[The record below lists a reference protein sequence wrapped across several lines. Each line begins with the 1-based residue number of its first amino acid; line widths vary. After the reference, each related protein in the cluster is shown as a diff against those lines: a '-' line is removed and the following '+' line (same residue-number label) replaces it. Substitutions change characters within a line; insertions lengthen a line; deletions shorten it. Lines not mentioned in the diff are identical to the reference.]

1 MSSLERER
9 DLEVMELGLQNRV
22 VLVTGSSSGIGRAT
36 ALAFGREGARV
47 GITYRSQR
55 EQAEETARLVIEAGG
70 QALVVAYDLGRSET
84 ITQTVETIGEQWGR
98 IDVLVN
104 NAVQWGS
111 LEEMSKRFEEV
122 PMSSW
127 KATLDLSLAGVYHTL
142 QHVVPLMRAQGW
154 GRIVNVSSNVAEDGI
169 PGAGAYAAAKAG
181 LHGLT
186 RVLARELGPAGIL
199 SNVVMPGFTLT
210 ERNRDQFPQ
219 EMQAAVAQQ
228 TPTGRLTRPED
239 VAALIVFLGSAANG
253 QVNGEAIRCTGG
265 I

>member
-1 MSSLERER
+1 LTGERKEF
-9 DLEVMELGLQNRV
+9 VGMELGLQNRV

-47 GITYRSQR
+47 GITYHSQR

-70 QALVVAYDLGRSET
+70 QGVVVTYDLGSLET
-84 ITQTVETIGEQWGR
+84 MAQAVETIGQQWGR

-111 LEEMSKRFEEV
+111 LEEMGKRFEEV
-122 PMSSW
+122 PVSSW
-127 KATLDLSLAGVYHTL
+127 KSTLDLSLAGVYYTL
-142 QHVVPLMRAQGW
+142 QQVVPLMRTQDW

-186 RVLARELGPAGIL
+186 RVLACELGPVGIL
-199 SNVVMPGFTLT
+199 SNVVLPSFTLT
-210 ERNRDQFPQ
+210 ERNRDQFPRP
-219 EMQAAVAQQ
+219 MQAAVAEQ

-239 VAALIVFLGSAANG
+239 VAALIAFLGSAANG
-253 QVNGEAIRCTGG
+253 HVNGEAIRCTGG
-265 I
+265 L

>member
-1 MSSLERER
+1 M
-9 DLEVMELGLQNRV
+9 DLGLQNRV
-22 VLVTGSSSGIGRAT
+22 VVVTGSSAGIGRAT

-47 GITYRSQR
+47 GITYRSHAT
-55 EQAEETARLVIEAGG
+55 QAEETARLVIEAGG
-70 QALVVAYDLGRSET
+70 QAVVVPYDLASEET
-84 ITQTVETIGEQWGR
+84 MIRAVETIVQQWGS

-111 LEEMSKRFEEV
+111 LEDMGKRFEDV

-127 KATLDLSLAGVYHTL
+127 KPMLDLSLAGVYHTL
-142 QHVVPLMRAQGW
+142 QHVVPLMRARGW
-154 GRIVNVSSNVAEDGI
+154 GRIVNISSNVAEDGL

-210 ERNRDQFPQ
+210 ERNRDLFPQ
-219 EMQAAVAQQ
+219 QMQEAVAKQ

-253 QVNGEAIRCTGG
+253 HVNGEAIRCTGG
-265 I
+265 S

>member
-1 MSSLERER
+1 M
-9 DLEVMELGLQNRV
+9 DLGLQNRV
-22 VLVTGSSSGIGRAT
+22 VLVTGSSAGIGRAT

-47 GITYRSQR
+47 GITYRSHVA
-55 EQAEETARLVIEAGG
+55 QAEETARLVVEAGG
-70 QALVVAYDLGRSET
+70 QAVVAPYDLANEET
-84 ITQTVETIGEQWGR
+84 IKQAVATVVRQWGG

-111 LEEMSKRFEEV
+111 LEDMSKRFEEV
-122 PMSSW
+122 PASSW
-127 KATLDLSLAGVYHTL
+127 RTMLDLSLAGVYYTL
-142 QHVVPLMRAQGW
+142 QRVVPLMRAQGW
-154 GRIVNVSSNVAEDGI
+154 GRIINISSNIAEDGL

-186 RVLARELGPAGIL
+186 RVLAHELGSIGIL

-210 ERNRDQFPQ
+210 ERNRDLFPQ
-219 EMQAAVAQQ
+219 HMQEAITRQ

-253 QVNGEAIRCTGG
+253 HVNGEAIRCTGG

>member
-1 MSSLERER
+1 
-9 DLEVMELGLQNRV
+9 MELGLEKRV

-47 GITYRSQR
+47 GITYRTQR
-55 EQAEETARLVIEAGG
+55 EQAEETARLVIETGG
-70 QALVVAYDLGRSET
+70 QAMVVPYDLANEET
-84 ITQTVETIGEQWGR
+84 MAQAVAAIGQQWGQ

-111 LEEMSKRFEEV
+111 LEEMGKRFEEI

-127 KATLDLSLAGVYHTL
+127 KQTLDLSLAGVYYTL
-142 QHVVPLMRAQGW
+142 QQVVPFMRTHGW

-199 SNVVMPGFTLT
+199 SNIVMPGFTLT

-219 EMQAAVAQQ
+219 SMQAAVAQQ

>member
-1 MSSLERER
+1 M
-9 DLEVMELGLQNRV
+9 DLSLQNRV

-47 GITYRSQR
+47 GITYRSHVT
-55 EQAEETARLVIEAGG
+55 QAEEVARLVIEVGG
-70 QALVVAYDLGRSET
+70 QAVVVPYDLANEET
-84 ITQTVETIGEQWGR
+84 IAQAVETIVQQWGG

-111 LEEMSKRFEEV
+111 LEDMGKRFEEV
-122 PMSSW
+122 PVSSW
-127 KATLDLSLAGVYHTL
+127 KPTLELSLAGVYHTL

-186 RVLARELGPAGIL
+186 RVLARELGPVGIL

-210 ERNRDQFPQ
+210 ERNRDQFPLH
-219 EMQAAVAQQ
+219 MQAAVAQQ
-228 TPTGRLTRPED
+228 TPTGRLTKPED

-253 QVNGEAIRCTGG
+253 HVNGEAIRCTGG
-265 I
+265 L

>member
-1 MSSLERER
+1 
-9 DLEVMELGLQNRV
+9 MELSLAKRV

-55 EQAEETARLVIEAGG
+55 QQAEETARRVIEAGG
-70 QALVVAYDLGRSET
+70 QAVVVPYDLAREET
-84 ITQTVETIGEQWGR
+84 IKEAVETVGQQWGR

-111 LEEMSKRFEEV
+111 LEEMGKRFEEV

-127 KATLDLSLAGVYHTL
+127 KLTLDLSLAGVYHTL
-142 QHVVPLMRAQGW
+142 QQVIPLMRVQGW

-219 EMQAAVAQQ
+219 AMQAAVAQQ
-228 TPTGRLTRPED
+228 TPTGRLTKPED
-239 VAALIVFLGSAANG
+239 VAALIVFLGSATNG
-253 QVNGEAIRCTGG
+253 HVNGETIRCTGG

>member
-1 MSSLERER
+1 
-9 DLEVMELGLQNRV
+9 MELGLANRV

-55 EQAEETARLVIEAGG
+55 QQAEETARQVIEAGG
-70 QALVVAYDLGRSET
+70 QAIVVAYDLAHEET
-84 ITQTVETIGEQWGR
+84 IKEAVETIGQQWGH

-111 LEEMSKRFEEV
+111 LEEMGKRFEEI

-127 KATLDLSLAGVYHTL
+127 KSTLDLSLAGVYYTL
-142 QHVVPLMRAQGW
+142 QQVIPLMRTQSW

-219 EMQAAVAQQ
+219 AMQAAVAQQ

-239 VAALIVFLGSAANG
+239 VAALIVFLGSAANSH
-253 QVNGEAIRCTGG
+253 VNGETIRCTGG

>member
-1 MSSLERER
+1 
-9 DLEVMELGLQNRV
+9 MELGLAQRV

-36 ALAFGREGARV
+36 ALAFGQEGARV

-55 EQAEETARLVIEAGG
+55 QQAEETARQVIKAGG
-70 QALVVAYDLGRSET
+70 QAIVVPYDLAREET
-84 ITQTVETIGEQWGR
+84 IKEAVETVGQQWGH

-111 LEEMSKRFEEV
+111 LEDMNKRFEEV
-122 PMSSW
+122 PMSRW
-127 KATLDLSLAGVYHTL
+127 KPTLDLQLSGVYYTL
-142 QHVVPLMRAQGW
+142 QQVIPLMRSQGW

-210 ERNRDQFPQ
+210 ERNLDQFPQ
-219 EMQAAVAQQ
+219 AMQAAVAQQ

-239 VAALIVFLGSAANG
+239 VAALIVFLGSATNG
-253 QVNGEAIRCTGG
+253 HVNGEMIRCTGG

>member
-1 MSSLERER
+1 
-9 DLEVMELGLQNRV
+9 MELGLANRV

-36 ALAFGREGARV
+36 ALAFGREGACV

-55 EQAEETARLVIEAGG
+55 KQAEETARRVIEAGG
-70 QALVVAYDLGRSET
+70 QAVVVPYDLASEET
-84 ITQTVETIGEQWGR
+84 MAQAVETIGQQWGR
-98 IDVLVN
+98 IDILVN

-111 LEEMSKRFEEV
+111 LEDMGKHFEEV
-122 PMSSW
+122 PVSSW
-127 KATLDLSLAGVYHTL
+127 KPTLDLQLSGVYHTL

-169 PGAGAYAAAKAG
+169 PGTGAYAAAKAG

-186 RVLARELGPAGIL
+186 RVLARELGPVGIL
-199 SNVVMPGFTLT
+199 SNVVLPGFTLT
-210 ERNRDQFPQ
+210 ERNQDQFSR
-219 EMQAAVAQQ
+219 EIQAAVAQQ

-253 QVNGEAIRCTGG
+253 HVNGEAIRCTGG
-265 I
+265 L

>member
-1 MSSLERER
+1 M
-9 DLEVMELGLQNRV
+9 DLSLQNRV
-22 VLVTGSSSGIGRAT
+22 VLVTGSSAGIGRAT

-47 GITYRSQR
+47 GITYRSHVT
-55 EQAEETARLVIEAGG
+55 QAEETARLVIEVGG
-70 QALVVAYDLGRSET
+70 QAVVVPYDLADEES
-84 ITQTVETIGEQWGR
+84 IAQAVETIVQQWGG

-111 LEEMSKRFEEV
+111 LEDMGKRFEEV
-122 PMSSW
+122 PVSNW
-127 KATLDLSLAGVYHTL
+127 KPTLELSLAGVYHTL
-142 QHVVPLMRAQGW
+142 QRVVPLMRAQGW

-186 RVLARELGPAGIL
+186 RVLARELGPVGIL

-210 ERNRDQFPQ
+210 ERNRDLFPQ
-219 EMQAAVAQQ
+219 PMQAAVAEQ

-253 QVNGEAIRCTGG
+253 HVNGEAIRCTGG
-265 I
+265 L

>member
-1 MSSLERER
+1 
-9 DLEVMELGLQNRV
+9 MELGLANRV

-55 EQAEETARLVIEAGG
+55 KQAEETARQVIEVGG
-70 QALVVAYDLGRSET
+70 QAVVVPYDLASEET
-84 ITQTVETIGEQWGR
+84 ITQAIETIKQQWGC
-98 IDVLVN
+98 IDILVN

-111 LEEMSKRFEEV
+111 LEDMGKRFEEV
-122 PMSSW
+122 PVSSW
-127 KATLDLSLAGVYHTL
+127 KPTLDLSLAGVYHTL
-142 QHVVPLMRAQGW
+142 QQVVPLMRTQSW

-186 RVLARELGPAGIL
+186 RVLARELGLVGIL

-219 EMQAAVAQQ
+219 SMQAAVAQQ

>member
-1 MSSLERER
+1 
-9 DLEVMELGLQNRV
+9 MELGLAQRV

-36 ALAFGREGARV
+36 ALAFGREGAHV

-55 EQAEETARLVIEAGG
+55 QQAEETARRVIEAGG
-70 QALVVAYDLGRSET
+70 QAVVVPYDLAREET
-84 ITQTVETIGEQWGR
+84 IKEAVETVGQQWGH

-104 NAVQWGS
+104 NAVQWGT
-111 LEEMSKRFEEV
+111 LEDMSKRFEEV

-127 KATLDLSLAGVYHTL
+127 KPTLDLQLSGVYHTL
-142 QHVVPLMRAQGW
+142 QQVVPLMRARGW

-186 RVLARELGPAGIL
+186 RVLARELGPVGIL

-210 ERNRDQFPQ
+210 ERNQDQFPQ
-219 EMQAAVAQQ
+219 AMQAAVAYYLGQQ
-228 TPTGRLTRPED
+228 VAEVTLRLGPKQFQ
-239 VAALIVFLGSAANG
+239 A
-253 QVNGEAIRCTGG
+253 
-265 I
+265 

>member
-1 MSSLERER
+1 
-9 DLEVMELGLQNRV
+9 MELGLAKRV

-47 GITYRSQR
+47 GITYHSQR
-55 EQAEETARLVIEAGG
+55 EQAKETARRVIEAGG
-70 QALVVAYDLGRSET
+70 QAAVVPYDLAREET
-84 ITQTVETIGEQWGR
+84 IKEAVETVGEQWGC

-111 LEEMSKRFEEV
+111 LEEMGKRFEEV

-127 KATLDLSLAGVYHTL
+127 KPTLDLQLSGVYHTL
-142 QHVVPLMRAQGW
+142 QQVVPLMRAQGW

-169 PGAGAYAAAKAG
+169 PGSGAYAAAKAG

-186 RVLARELGPAGIL
+186 RVLARELGPVGIL

-219 EMQAAVAQQ
+219 SMQAAVAQQ
-228 TPTGRLTRPED
+228 TPTGRLTKPED

>member
-1 MSSLERER
+1 M
-9 DLEVMELGLQNRV
+9 DLGLQNRV
-22 VLVTGSSSGIGRAT
+22 ILVTGSSSGIGRAT
-36 ALAFGREGARV
+36 ALAFGRESARV
-47 GITYRSQR
+47 GITYRSHVT
-55 EQAEETARLVIEAGG
+55 QAEETARLVIEAGG
-70 QALVVAYDLGRSET
+70 QAVVVPYDLASEES
-84 ITQTVETIGEQWGR
+84 IAQAVETIVQQWGG

-111 LEEMSKRFEEV
+111 PEDMGKRFEEV
-122 PMSSW
+122 PVSSW
-127 KATLDLSLAGVYHTL
+127 RPTLDLSLAGVYHTL
-142 QHVVPLMRAQGW
+142 QRVVPLMRAQSW
-154 GRIVNVSSNVAEDGI
+154 GRIVNISSNVAEDGI

-186 RVLARELGPAGIL
+186 RVLARELGPVGIL

-210 ERNRDQFPQ
+210 ERNRDLFPQ
-219 EMQAAVAQQ
+219 PMQAAVAKQ

-253 QVNGEAIRCTGG
+253 HVNGEAIRCTGG

>member
-1 MSSLERER
+1 
-9 DLEVMELGLQNRV
+9 MELGLANRV

-55 EQAEETARLVIEAGG
+55 QQAEETARQVIEAGG
-70 QALVVAYDLGRSET
+70 QAIVVAYDLAREET
-84 ITQTVETIGEQWGR
+84 IKEVVATVGQQWGH

-111 LEEMSKRFEEV
+111 LEEMGKRFEEI

-127 KATLDLSLAGVYHTL
+127 KSTLDLSLAGVYYTL
-142 QHVVPLMRAQGW
+142 QQVLPLMRTQSW

-219 EMQAAVAQQ
+219 AMQAAVAQQ

-239 VAALIVFLGSAANG
+239 VAALIVFLGSAANSH
-253 QVNGEAIRCTGG
+253 VNGEA
-265 I
+265 

>member
-1 MSSLERER
+1 M
-9 DLEVMELGLQNRV
+9 DMGLQNRV

-47 GITYRSQR
+47 GITYRSNL
-55 EQAEETARLVIEAGG
+55 EQAEETARLVIKAGG
-70 QALVVAYDLGRSET
+70 QAMVIPYDLASEEA
-84 ITQTVETIGEQWGR
+84 ITQAVQIIVQQWGS
-98 IDVLVN
+98 IDVLIN

-111 LEEMSKRFEEV
+111 LEDMGKRSEDV

-127 KATLDLSLAGVYHTL
+127 KPTLDLSLAGVYQTL
-142 QHVVPLMRAQGW
+142 QKVVPLMRTQTW
-154 GRIVNVSSNVAEDGI
+154 GRIVNISSNVAEDGL

-186 RVLARELGPAGIL
+186 RVLARELGPVGIL
-199 SNVVMPGFTLT
+199 SNVVLPGFTLT

-219 EMQAAVAQQ
+219 EMQAMVARQ

-253 QVNGEAIRCTGG
+253 HINGEAIRCTGG

>member
-1 MSSLERER
+1 
-9 DLEVMELGLQNRV
+9 MELGLTNRV

-36 ALAFGREGARV
+36 ALAFGREGACV

-55 EQAEETARLVIEAGG
+55 QQAEETARRVIEVGG
-70 QALVVAYDLGRSET
+70 QAVVIPYDLAREET
-84 ITQTVETIGEQWGR
+84 IKEAVKIVGQQWGH

-111 LEEMSKRFEEV
+111 LEDMSKRFEEV

-127 KATLDLSLAGVYHTL
+127 KPTLDLQLSGVYHTL
-142 QHVVPLMRAQGW
+142 QQVVPLMRAHGW
-154 GRIVNVSSNVAEDGI
+154 GRIVNISSNVAEDGI
-169 PGAGAYAAAKAG
+169 PGTGAYAAAKAG

-199 SNVVMPGFTLT
+199 SNVVLPGFTLT

-219 EMQAAVAQQ
+219 AMQTAVAQQ
-228 TPTGRLTRPED
+228 TPTGRLTKPED
-239 VAALIVFLGSAANG
+239 VAALIVFLGSVANSH
-253 QVNGEAIRCTGG
+253 VNGETIRCTGG

>member
-1 MSSLERER
+1 M
-9 DLEVMELGLQNRV
+9 DLGLQNRV

-47 GITYRSQR
+47 GITYRSQL
-55 EQAEETARLVIEAGG
+55 EQAEETARQVIAAGG
-70 QALVVAYDLGRSET
+70 QALVVPYDLGREDT
-84 ITQTVETIGEQWGR
+84 ITQAVKTVARQWGS

-111 LEEMSKRFEEV
+111 LADMGKRFEDV

-127 KATLDLSLAGVYHTL
+127 RPTLDLSLAGVYYTL
-142 QHVVPLMRAQGW
+142 QQVIPLMRSQSW
-154 GRIVNVSSNVAEDGI
+154 GRIVNISSNVAEDGI

-219 EMQAAVAQQ
+219 AMQDAVAQQ
-228 TPTGRLTRPED
+228 TPTGRLTSPED

-253 QVNGEAIRCTGG
+253 HVNGEAIRCTGG

>member
-1 MSSLERER
+1 M
-9 DLEVMELGLQNRV
+9 DLGLQNRV

-47 GITYRSQR
+47 GITYRSHLT
-55 EQAEETARLVIEAGG
+55 QAEETARLVIETGG
-70 QALVVAYDLGRSET
+70 QAVVIPYDLASEES
-84 ITQTVETIGEQWGR
+84 ITQAVETIVQRWGG

-111 LEEMSKRFEEV
+111 LEDMGKRFEEV
-122 PMSSW
+122 PASSW
-127 KATLDLSLAGVYHTL
+127 RPMLDLSLAGVYHTL
-142 QHVVPLMRAQGW
+142 QHVVPLMRARGW
-154 GRIVNVSSNVAEDGI
+154 GRIVNISSNIAEDGL
-169 PGAGAYAAAKAG
+169 PGTGAYAAAKAG

-186 RVLARELGPAGIL
+186 RVLAHELGPVGVL

-210 ERNRDQFPQ
+210 ERNRDLFPQ
-219 EMQAAVAQQ
+219 HMQAAVAKQ

-253 QVNGEAIRCTGG
+253 HVNGEAIRCTGG